1 MRHAAEADLE
11 FRVNADNLMPAGN
24 EAMFVMPNVDLEGI
38 MKHLKETG
46 RRTHQLWL
54 TPESLAF
61 VARGREYRNEFH
73 LNPSYEI
80 QYSIKG
86 DLKLHYRNPDGKE
99 KIAFVPEG
107 SCLFQPPM
115 VPHSPRFSPDSFQL
129 VIERARVAGEIDR
142 FHWYCDECDHLLH
155 VETYTVDD
163 YKADPVSRAYER
175 FNSSED
181 FRTCK
186 KCGTVKPAIRL

>member
-1 MRHAAEADLE
+1 
-11 FRVNADNLMPAGN
+11 
-24 EAMFVMPNVDLEGI
+24 MFQLPNVDLEKI
-38 MKHLKETG
+38 MEELKASG

-54 TPESLAF
+54 NDESLAF

-73 LNPSYEI
+73 VNPSYEI
-80 QYSIKG
+80 QYSLKG
-86 DLKLHYRNPDGKE
+86 ELRLHYREADGKE
-99 KIAFVPEG
+99 KVAVVPEG
-107 SCLFQPPM
+107 SCLFQPPL

-129 VIERARVAGEIDR
+129 VIERARVPGEIDK
-142 FHWYCDECDHLLH
+142 FNWYCESCDNLIH

-175 FNSSED
+175 LNSCED

-186 KCGTVKPAIRL
+186 RCGHVMPQIQLTRK